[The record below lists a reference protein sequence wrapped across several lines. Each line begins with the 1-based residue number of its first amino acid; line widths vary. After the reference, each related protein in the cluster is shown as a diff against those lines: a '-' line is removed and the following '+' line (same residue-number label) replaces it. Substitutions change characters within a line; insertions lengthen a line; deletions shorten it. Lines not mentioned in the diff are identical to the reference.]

1 MCPACNAI
9 HYHNPRIIT
18 GCIPVHE
25 DRILLCKRAIEPR
38 RGYWT
43 LPAGFLENGETI
55 AEGAVRETL
64 EEACA
69 KVDLG
74 ELYGVF
80 DVPHIGQVHM
90 FYRAT
95 LKAPDFQ
102 PGAESL
108 ETRLFREEEIPW
120 DSLAFPVIRLILE
133 HYFDNRK
140 TGCFTM
146 KTARIDRSLSRSRP
160 L

>member
-43 LPAGFLENGETI
+43 LPAGFLETGETI